1 MHKYNKVRNI
11 VKGRWGL
18 STPNVQIT
26 PMDMSTFMSTYK
38 NINPSLAI

>member
-1 MHKYNKVRNI
+1 MHKYDKVRNI
-11 VKGRWGL
+11 VKGRWGF